1 MVWLKLVTT
10 MKTKNWISYEDE
22 ASSARVD
29 SPSLFFKIFEEKIV
43 LNISTG
49 LLLMSMLVMFYEA
62 AGRSVFSISHWWAEE
77 LVRFL
82 IVWSVLL
89 SFGVASRKG
98 NFIRMELLYDKF
110 PHGIRVFLN
119 FINCIGGLIFCA
131 VLMIAGYE
139 QVAHLEKIGMRTD
152 SNLDLEL
159 WVVRSIL
166 PICGLLYSIYFIRS
180 GFSLLKGKIPSEE
193 Q

>member
-1 MVWLKLVTT
+1 
-10 MKTKNWISYEDE
+10 MKTKNWISYEDNAFRE
-22 ASSARVD
+22 RSEISSI
-29 SPSLFFKIFEEKIV
+29 LLKFFEEKVI
-43 LNISTG
+43 LNISTA
-49 LLLMSMLVMFYEA
+49 LLLASMLFMFYEA
-62 AGRSVFSISHWWAEE
+62 AGRSIFSVSHWWAEE

-98 NFIRMELLYDKF
+98 NFIRMELIYDKF
-110 PHGIRVFLN
+110 PHSIKIFLN
-119 FINCIGGLIFCA
+119 LINCIGGLIFCA

-139 QVAHLEKIGMRTD
+139 QVAHLEKIGMMTD
-152 SNLDLEL
+152 SNLNIEL
-159 WVVRSIL
+159 WLVRSIL

-180 GFSLLKGKIPSEE
+180 GISLLKGKIPLEE